1 MRLLAVLS
9 TAAALVAPP
18 ARVARG
24 RTCALAA
31 ERGHERRRRP
41 ALGAAAA
48 AASLAALLPAA
59 AHAADRAAMAAPLDS
74 TFLQSTSLVF
84 LSEIGDKTFF
94 IAAILSMRHSRLI
107 VWAGAVG
114 ALAVGRERLVE
125 VAHEVRAPLVAGGVR
140 LPVDVLGAVLGVLIV
155 VYGNAVCHDEEHAAG
170 SEHGL
175 AQSEEVVPVSI
186 GHTLGRDGEGVELE
200 PAQPSRFPL
209 GHVQPAVAGGEAP
222 SYDEAKRARSGASIA
237 EQYRARYEAWNNGK
251 PQPALRAVNLHAKFL
266 PAARAR
272 PRTALLTAALAL
284 RQRGGCRLSYEAPS
298 LRSLQ
303 QYCSANEPCAGE
315 I

>member
-59 AHAADRAAMAAPLDS
+59 AHAADLSAVAAPLDS

-94 IAAILSMRHSRLI
+94 IAAILAAKASRLLTFI
-107 VWAGAVG
+107 GCG
-114 ALAVGRERLVE
+114 SALA
-125 VAHEVRAPLVAGGVR
+125 
-140 LPVDVLGAVLGVLIV
+140 
-155 VYGNAVCHDEEHAAG
+155 
-170 SEHGL
+170 
-175 AQSEEVVPVSI
+175 
-186 GHTLGRDGEGVELE
+186 
-200 PAQPSRFPL
+200 FM
-209 GHVQPAVAGGEAP
+209 
-222 SYDEAKRARSGASIA
+222 
-237 EQYRARYEAWNNGK
+237 
-251 PQPALRAVNLHAKFL
+251 
-266 PAARAR
+266 
-272 PRTALLTAALAL
+272 TAASVAIG
-284 RQRGGCRLSYEAPS
+284 QAPRGWAQKVWNPCR
-298 LRSLQ
+298 
-303 QYCSANEPCAGE
+303 
-315 I
+315 